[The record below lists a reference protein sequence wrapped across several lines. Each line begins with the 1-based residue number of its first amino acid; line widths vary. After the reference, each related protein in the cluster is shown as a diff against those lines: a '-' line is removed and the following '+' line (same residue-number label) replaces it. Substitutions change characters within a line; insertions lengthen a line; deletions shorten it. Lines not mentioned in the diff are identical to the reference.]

1 MQFFLQKDFQ
11 LLKELWFWSEL
22 YICWSSVT
30 DNNQVSV
37 WTEMQWWSCWS
48 THSRMCWPRFN
59 CSSTCILVWLHQ
71 QTYSVNIVSRQS
83 CDFRELTACVNDVA
97 TWFLEN
103 NLLLNLTQTEAVSFG
118 TDQHLRSI
126 NHSSSVD
133 VVGSEVKF
141 TDALK
146 LLGVTLDSSLIAA
159 SYNWSLSQLSFS
171 YSGTEIIRPLF
182 ETRSCL

>member
-1 MQFFLQKDFQ
+1 
-11 LLKELWFWSEL
+11 
-22 YICWSSVT
+22 
-30 DNNQVSV
+30 
-37 WTEMQWWSCWS
+37 
-48 THSRMCWPRFN
+48 
-59 CSSTCILVWLHQ
+59 
-71 QTYSVNIVSRQS
+71 
-83 CDFRELTACVNDVA
+83 VNDVA

-159 SYNWSLSQLSFS
+159 SYN
-171 YSGTEIIRPLF
+171 
-182 ETRSCL
+182 